1 MGLLF
6 RNIRSRLTPLYDERE
21 ANAIALL
28 LVEKVGC
35 MTTADVLTGKDDSL
49 MDDAKERI
57 ETMTCRLERGEPLQ
71 YVVGEADF
79 CGLTIGVEPGVLI
92 PRPET
97 ECLVRLAPVERMDG
111 CRRILDIGTGSGC
124 IALALKHRCPQAEVS
139 AWDISDKALEVAGRN
154 ARKLDLDVQFRC
166 VDVLSDDLPKE
177 KQYDI
182 IVSNPPYICLD
193 EKTAMHRNV
202 VDYEPHEALFVPD
215 QSPLLFYEAIA
226 RYASQMLTDGGW
238 LGFEINRR
246 FGKEVAQMME
256 EKGFED
262 VEITKDQFDNDRIVS
277 GWKQRRRN

>member
-256 EKGFED
+256 EKGFAD

-277 GWKQRRRN
+277 GWKQ